1 MKKLWIK
8 QPISNRTDFRMIF
21 PRIHKTS
28 IDKWIIVGL
37 GNPGQKYNQTRHN
50 VGFMVIDYLCRL
62 HNIKP
67 GQNKCQAM
75 IGEGT
80 IEEKDVVL
88 AKPDTFM
95 NLSGRA
101 VVELCKRYRVPLS
114 QIIIIHDDVSLPVG
128 KIRVRQQG
136 SSGGH
141 NGVQSIIDC
150 LGTKEFPRIRIGIG
164 SSPEGTDMAEFV
176 LSRFEEDEKLK
187 ITQSIELIATTV
199 ATILTA
205 GVVAA
210 MNMNSKG

>member
-1 MKKLWIK
+1 
-8 QPISNRTDFRMIF
+8 MIF
-21 PRIHKTS
+21 PRIYKAS
-28 IDKWIIVGL
+28 VDKWIIIGL
-37 GNPGQKYNQTRHN
+37 GNPGERYGQTRHN
-50 VGFMVIDYLCRL
+50 VGFMSINHLCKL
-62 HNIKP
+62 HNIKL
-67 GQNKCQAM
+67 GQNKCQAR

-114 QIIIIHDDVSLPVG
+114 QIIVIHDDVSLPVG

-150 LGTKEFPRIRIGIG
+150 LGSKEFPRIRIGIG
-164 SSPEGTDMAEFV
+164 SPPEGTDMAEFV
-176 LSRFEEDEKLK
+176 LSGFEEDEKTI
-187 ITQSIELIATTV
+187 ITQSIELITTTV
-199 ATILTA
+199 VTIMTA
-205 GVVAA
+205 GIVAA
-210 MNMNSKG
+210 MNMNSRS